1 MNAQKL
7 RFIFLNFGHFVDHL
21 FMLIFAK
28 AAFSAGLSFG
38 LAEDGA
44 YAEMIPYGIPS
55 LVLFGACAPLAAH
68 LADKW
73 QRNGMIAVFF
83 IGIGISAIATSFAQT
98 PLQMAF
104 GLAAIGI
111 FAAIYHPVG
120 IAMIIQGGGN
130 IGWRLGTNGVWGNM
144 GVAAAPL
151 LTGFILADYNW
162 QLAFIVPGV
171 LAILSGIGFILFV
184 RRGRVRPPVPSAS
197 EKAMVGFMPGWPRA
211 LLAISLVTSAGGFVF
226 GTMTFV
232 IPRMF
237 EVSMPDVTMNVAT
250 TGLLAALVY
259 ALAAFAQLVVGRLID
274 RHDIRTVLIVVAVAQ
289 PLLIGLMS
297 MQSNLALFFS
307 ALAAMAFVFGQIPI
321 TDAVI
326 SRYVPDLWRTKILS
340 VKLLLN
346 LVIGALAL
354 LVARFILESGEGFD
368 RVMVVAALTACCITG
383 AALLLPSQRVLDKNL
398 SGTPAE

>member
-1 MNAQKL
+1 VNAQKL